1 MIIILNKTEIALLIN
16 TGINFE
22 PKKEYSDDEAFDLLD
37 KVYER
42 EVFFVQDGNSQ
53 KAAAYA
59 DLADKIQ
66 EQIPD

>member
-1 MIIILNKTEIALLIN
+1 MKIKLDNIDMGLLNSA
-16 TGINFE
+16 GIKFE
-22 PKKEYSDDEAFDLLD
+22 PEKEYSDDEALDLLD
-37 KVYER
+37 KVYDR

-59 DLADKIQ
+59 NLADKIQ

>member
-1 MIIILNKTEIALLIN
+1 MIIILNKTKIALLIN

-53 KAAAYA
+53 KADAYA

>member
-1 MIIILNKTEIALLIN
+1 MDSIALGLLRS
-16 TGINFE
+16 TGIKFE
-22 PKKEYSDDEAFDLLD
+22 PEKEYSDDEAFDLLD
-37 KVYER
+37 KVYDR
-42 EVFFVQDGNSQ
+42 EIFFVQDGDDQ

>member
-1 MIIILNKTEIALLIN
+1 MKIILNKTEIALLIN
-16 TGINFE
+16 IGIKFE
-22 PKKEYSDDEAFDLLD
+22 PEKEYSDDEAFDLLD
-37 KVYER
+37 KVYDR
-42 EVFFVQDGNSQ
+42 EVFFVQGGDSR

>member
-1 MIIILNKTEIALLIN
+1 MKIKLDNIDMSLLNSA
-16 TGINFE
+16 GIKFE

-37 KVYER
+37 RVYDR
-42 EVFFVQDGNSQ
+42 EVFFAQDGNSQ

-59 DLADKIQ
+59 NLADKIQ